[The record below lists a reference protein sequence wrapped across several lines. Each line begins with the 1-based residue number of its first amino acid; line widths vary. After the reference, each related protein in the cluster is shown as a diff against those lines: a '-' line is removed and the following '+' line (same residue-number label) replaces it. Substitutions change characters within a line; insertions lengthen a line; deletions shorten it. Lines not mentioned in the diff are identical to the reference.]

1 MSVIGT
7 IRTKFTWL
15 LLVLIALAILA
26 FLLMDSTNGQGA
38 TPGANKVIGVLNGK
52 KVKAIDMN
60 EKMTSLKAVY
70 PGASDE
76 QIRNSAWSEL
86 IDDAVYKPRFESLG
100 IGITKKE
107 IAELIKGQKPHQFAT
122 QLFSRELGENYTQ
135 EQLSEFLNSSDKAKR
150 DVAERIVSVLQ
161 KAISEDQI
169 KKKYNALLSNGI
181 HAPKWMS
188 QDEYVKQNK
197 TVDFDYVSIPYSDI
211 SDDEVIITDADLKT
225 FAETN
230 KAKYGSKE
238 GYVLQY
244 VTFEQLPSAAD
255 TLKQIGDYK
264 KIATEFKKKEI
275 EKSAQFARSQTSPIG
290 LKGLNASLNYHTAD
304 LLNLANDVESQ
315 LLTANT
321 GDVVG
326 PLKVDGNVLIAK
338 ILDKKPIADSA
349 KVRHILIKANPQD
362 PTSFVNAKQKADSL
376 ASILKTDKSKFNAF
390 VKEHSEDPGS
400 KDKKGVYEF
409 FPQGRMVATFNDA
422 SFNNDIGS
430 IDVVETQ
437 YGYHIIE
444 PLARKGNSTGVK
456 LATIIKGFKAGKE
469 TIQETYNKAKAFEKN
484 NKAEEDFTKNA
495 VEAGGLKTTPTV
507 KPSDTNIPGIG
518 QDYNVTRWANNNST
532 GAVKYFS
539 NVGGKGI
546 VARIKAKTKKGEIDV
561 EKNRSVLTTEVKQL
575 KKAELL
581 KKKVQENGGAKQEL
595 NVLAEKLGKSVSSAT
610 EAKFAGSGS
619 GIGFEPEV
627 ISSLF
632 FKPVGET
639 TETLVGKSGVFIA
652 KVKKFGTLPAERNF
666 DKYKSGITSSM
677 NSKAN
682 LFSITN
688 EMTEKGIIKDE
699 RYKIR

>member
-15 LLVLIALAILA
+15 LLILIALAILA

-60 EKMTSLKAVY
+60 EKMTSLKAIY

-86 IDDAVYKPRFESLG
+86 VDDAVYKPRFESLG
-100 IGITKKE
+100 VGVTKKE
-107 IAELIKGQKPHQFAT
+107 LAELIKGKKPHPFST

-135 EQLSEFLNSSDKAKR
+135 EQLNEFLTSSDKTKKEM
-150 DVAERIVSVLQ
+150 AERIVSVLQ
-161 KAISEDQI
+161 KAIQEDQI
-169 KKKYNALLSNGI
+169 KKKYNSLLSNGI

-197 TVDFDYVSIPYSDI
+197 TVDFDYVSLPYSDV
-211 SDDEVIITDADLKT
+211 SDDEVIIKDADLKA
-225 FAETN
+225 FAEKN
-230 KAKYGSKE
+230 KAKYGAKE

-244 VTFEQLPSAAD
+244 VTFEQFPSAAD
-255 TLKQIGDYK
+255 TTKQMAKYQKVAAEFQK
-264 KIATEFKKKEI
+264 KALD
-275 EKSAQFARSQTSPIG
+275 KSAQFAQNQSAPLG
-290 LKGLNASLNYHTAD
+290 LKGLNSSLSYQTAG
-304 LLNLANDVESQ
+304 LLNLSNDLEDQ
-315 LLTANT
+315 LLTANV

-326 PLKVDGNVLIAK
+326 PVKVDGNALIAK

-376 ASILKTDKSKFNAF
+376 AAILKTDKSKFNEF
-390 VKEHSEDPGS
+390 VTEYSDDPGS
-400 KDKKGVYEF
+400 KDKKGVYDF
-409 FPQGRMVATFNDA
+409 FPQGRMVTSFNDA
-422 SFNNDIGS
+422 SFNNKIGS

-469 TIQETYNKAKAFEKN
+469 TIQETYNKAKEFEKN
-484 NKAEEDFTKNA
+484 NKAEDDFVKNA

-507 KPSDTNIPGIG
+507 KPSDTNISGIG
-518 QDYNVTRWANNNST
+518 QDYNVTRWANNNSV

-539 NVGGKGI
+539 NVAGKGL
-546 VARIKAKTKKGEIDV
+546 VARIKAKTKQGEIDL
-561 EKNRSVLTTEVKQL
+561 EQNRTELTNEVKRH
-575 KKAELL
+575 KKAEIL
-581 KKKVQENGGAKQEL
+581 KKKLQENGGAKQEL
-595 NVLAEKLGKSVSSAT
+595 HVLAEKLGKTVVSAT

-627 ISSLF
+627 VSALF
-632 FKPVGET
+632 FKPVGEVS
-639 TETLVGKSGVFIA
+639 EAIVGKNGLFVA
-652 KVKKFGTLPAERNF
+652 KVKQFGTLPAERDF
-666 DKYKSGITSSM
+666 DKYKSSITSTM

-682 LFSITN
+682 LTSITN
-688 EMTEKGIIKDE
+688 EMTKKGIIKDE